1 MKTPDVEDAEA
12 LLRAQLADL
21 ARFRHVIEAQRA
33 VLRMEDA
40 GLLGAFARETTDIA
54 DAVAARDMILMALRS
69 AAQHDK
75 AAAPHHWDPALE
87 SEVQR
92 ARQVA
97 SADSL
102 TLARQME
109 SAAHDISR
117 DLEGVGRRLESMMG
131 HQYRRDVPGQPMIV
145 DRMG

>member
-1 MKTPDVEDAEA
+1 VTGADVEDAEA

-69 AAQHDK
+69 AAQPSK
-75 AAAPHHWDPALE
+75 AAPGRHWDATLE
-87 SEVQR
+87 SEVER
-92 ARQVA
+92 ARKVA
-97 SADSL
+97 SEDSL
-102 TLARQME
+102 LLARQME
-109 SAAHDISR
+109 AAAHGISKE
-117 DLEGVGRRLESMMG
+117 LAGVRRRLAPMVG
-131 HQYRRDVPGQPMIV
+131 PQFRRDVPGQPMIV
-145 DRMG
+145 DRRG

>member
-1 MKTPDVEDAEA
+1 MNDSDVEDAEA

-54 DAVAARDMILMALRS
+54 DAVAARDMILTALRS
-69 AAQHDK
+69 AAQPDP
-75 AAAPHHWDPALE
+75 AAPRPRWDPALE

-92 ARQVA
+92 ARKVA
-97 SADSL
+97 SEDSL
-102 TLARQME
+102 SLARQME
-109 SAAHDISR
+109 ASAHDISK
-117 DLEGVGRRLESMMG
+117 DLEGVGRRLESMVG
-131 HQYRRDVPGQPMIV
+131 QQFRRDIPGQPMIV
-145 DRMG
+145 DRRG

>member
-1 MKTPDVEDAEA
+1 MEDAEA

-69 AAQHDK
+69 AAQRDP
-75 AAAPHHWDPALE
+75 ATPRPRWNPALE
-87 SEVQR
+87 TEVQR
-92 ARQVA
+92 ARKVA
-97 SADSL
+97 SEDSL
-102 TLARQME
+102 SLARQME
-109 SAAHDISR
+109 ASAHDISK
-117 DLEGVGRRLESMMG
+117 DLEGVGRRLESMVG
-131 HQYRRDVPGQPMIV
+131 QQFRRDVPGQPMIV
-145 DRMG
+145 DRRG

>member
-1 MKTPDVEDAEA
+1 MNNAAVEDAEA

-54 DAVAARDMILMALRS
+54 DAVAARDMILMSLRS
-69 AAQHDK
+69 AAQREQVAVQHL
-75 AAAPHHWDPALE
+75 WDPALE
-87 SEVQR
+87 SEVHK
-92 ARQVA
+92 ARKVA
-97 SADSL
+97 SDDSL
-102 TLARQME
+102 SLARQME
-109 SAAHDISR
+109 SAAHDISK
-117 DLEGVGRRLESMMG
+117 DLEGVGRRLESMVG
-131 HQYRRDVPGQPMIV
+131 QQYRRELPGQPLIV

>member
-1 MKTPDVEDAEA
+1 MRDAGVEDAEA

-69 AAQHDK
+69 AAQRDP
-75 AAAPHHWDPALE
+75 ATPRPRWNPALE
-87 SEVQR
+87 TEVQR
-92 ARQVA
+92 ARKVA
-97 SADSL
+97 SEDSL
-102 TLARQME
+102 SLARQME
-109 SAAHDISR
+109 ASAHDIS
-117 DLEGVGRRLESMMG
+117 EGVGRRLESMVG
-131 HQYRRDVPGQPMIV
+131 QQFRRDVPGQPMIV
-145 DRMG
+145 DRRG